1 MGSCKWNRNSNAN
14 VSTNIQSNTTNTVS
28 IEDLVRKTADSAKKW
43 DRPSFVGSAASM
55 VQHLNAECE
64 ALMREI
70 IHLEKENSELVI
82 GREGS
87 PPATIPVQYHALK
100 F

>member
-1 MGSCKWNRNSNAN
+1 M
-14 VSTNIQSNTTNTVS
+14 QMS
-28 IEDLVRKTADSAKKW
+28 IEELVRKTADGAKKW
-43 DRPSFVGSAASM
+43 DRPSFVGSVASM
-55 VQHLNAECE
+55 VQHLNAACK

-87 PPATIPVQYHALK
+87 PPAKIPVQYHALK